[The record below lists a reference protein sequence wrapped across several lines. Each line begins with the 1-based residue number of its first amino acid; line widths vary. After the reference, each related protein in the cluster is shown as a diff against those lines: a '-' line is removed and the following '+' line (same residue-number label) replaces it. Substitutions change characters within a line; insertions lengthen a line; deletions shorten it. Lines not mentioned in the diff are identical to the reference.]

1 MFERPIDTYNS
12 MIQCELNLDM
22 LSEIVVD
29 ITGLAFGINVNNIV
43 QTSGYEITIILNDIW
58 LTYYVCNI
66 VT

>member
-1 MFERPIDTYNS
+1 
-12 MIQCELNLDM
+12 M